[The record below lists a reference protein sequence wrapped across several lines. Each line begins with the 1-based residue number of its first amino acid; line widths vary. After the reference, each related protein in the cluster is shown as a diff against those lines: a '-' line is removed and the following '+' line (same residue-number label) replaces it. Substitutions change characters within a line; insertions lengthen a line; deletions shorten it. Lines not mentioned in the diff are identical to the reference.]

1 MDLRID
7 YQETRKTGQEVQ
19 SKAADFG
26 KLLGEIDALN
36 NNLKQSWKGADAES
50 YTAKIAEQAQVMNK
64 LKTTM
69 DEIGAFLIKVG
80 DAYEQAMEENK
91 IQ

>member
-1 MDLRID
+1 MDLKID
-7 YQETRKTGQEVQ
+7 YQQTITTGQEVQ

-26 KLLGEIDALN
+26 TLLGEIEALN
-36 NNLKQSWKGADAES
+36 NELKQSWKGADAES
-50 YTAKIAEQAQVMNK
+50 YTTKITEQAQVMNK

-80 DAYEQAMEENK
+80 NAYEQAMEENK